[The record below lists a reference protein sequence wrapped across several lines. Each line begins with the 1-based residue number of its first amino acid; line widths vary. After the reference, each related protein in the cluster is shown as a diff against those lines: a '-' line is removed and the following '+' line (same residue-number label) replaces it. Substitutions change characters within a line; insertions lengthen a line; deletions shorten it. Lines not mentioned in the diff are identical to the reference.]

1 MAGTLPSDGRWRNL
15 AAPEITLRVA
25 LLVDSLAVLVE
36 RGADIIGDINTG
48 NLNRG
53 ARWTG

>member
-1 MAGTLPSDGRWRNL
+1 MTDGRWRNL